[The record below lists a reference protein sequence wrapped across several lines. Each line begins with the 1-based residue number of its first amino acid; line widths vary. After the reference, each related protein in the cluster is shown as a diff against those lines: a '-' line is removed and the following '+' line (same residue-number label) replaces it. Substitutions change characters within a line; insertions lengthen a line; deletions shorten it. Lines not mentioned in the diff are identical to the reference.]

1 MASKDL
7 NAILKIQVDAMDL
20 NTAPKLIIIW
30 HLLSELLPPNKRLA
44 LSREIKIS
52 KTNYFP
58 KTKVS
63 QDEKYFCD
71 FLLEYSK
78 YVQNKIESCLDLFS
92 VYEGSIKMENYLSYN
107 VCDMKDVTYLELA
120 LDLLKSL
127 VRVSFLFKKS
137 V

>member
-52 KTNYFP
+52 KTNY
-58 KTKVS
+58 
-63 QDEKYFCD
+63 
-71 FLLEYSK
+71 
-78 YVQNKIESCLDLFS
+78 LDR
-92 VYEGSIKMENYLSYN
+92 
-107 VCDMKDVTYLELA
+107 
-120 LDLLKSL
+120 KSTRL
-127 VRVSFLFKKS
+127 NSSHRNTSRMPS
-137 V
+137 SA